1 MDPAAFA
8 GFASAI
14 MIVYTLYRAITTVVF
29 LPLAGSRWGSAG
41 VYFLMLVLLAVAIT
55 TLSVTRH
62 KGLAAILASALGPIG
77 LAYWWFVIVM
87 EQLPSGRTSFGSW
100 PEGCFS
106 LAGICKWLAS
116 RPPGFRIESQASA
129 T

>member
-1 MDPAAFA
+1 MKAAFA

-14 MIVYTLYRAITTVVF
+14 MIVYTLYRFITTVVF
-29 LPLAGSRWGSAG
+29 LPLAGPRWGSAG
-41 VYFLMLVLLAVAIT
+41 VYFLMLVLLAVATT
-55 TLSVTRH
+55 TLSFTRH
-62 KGLAAILASALGPIG
+62 KGLAAIVASALGPIG
-77 LAYWWFVIVM
+77 LAYWWFVICHGATPIWSDFFWFVV
-87 EQLPSGRTSFGSW
+87 
-100 PEGCFS
+100 PEVCFS